1 MKEVIVKGA
10 DITDIIYI
18 NFEDER
24 ILPMKAEDL
33 QNVLDAYFFSG
44 GYPEITLIQE
54 KGVRAR
60 IFQDYFN
67 TIFYR
72 DLVDRYKIKR
82 SELLRQCE
90 YFPLLYAD
98 SKRVCNDSIFESLG
112 LDDHSERRLP

>member
-1 MKEVIVKGA
+1 MKEVIAKGA

-44 GYPEITLIQE
+44 RYPEITLIQE

-82 SELLRQCE
+82 SDLLRQCE
-90 YFPLLYAD
+90 YYPLLYAD
-98 SKRVCNDSIFESLG
+98 SKRVCNDSILENLG
-112 LDDHSERRLP
+112 LDDHS